1 MNDVSTMNLKA
12 PPGVFDILPK
22 DPKENWRDSHLWN
35 YVEKVIRETA
45 AEYGFQ
51 EIRTPI
57 IEKSELFHRGVGE
70 TSDIVSKEMYT
81 FEDRGGRHISLRPE
95 GTAPVIRSFV
105 ENNLAHNSSY
115 HKLFYIGPMFRYER
129 AQAGRYR
136 QHHQFGAEAIG
147 NQAPE
152 QDAEVI
158 DLLYTTYSRLGLKNL
173 KVMIS
178 SLGDKES
185 RDKFRIALKDYL
197 KEHFDQLSE
206 DSKLRFEKNPL
217 RILDSKDAGDRKIV
231 ADAPSILDF
240 LSEECEAHFNRVK
253 ALLECL
259 DIPFEVNPHIVR
271 GLDYYNRTVFEVVAE
286 ELGAQN
292 SIGGGGRYDTLINE
306 LGGPRL
312 PALGFGTGIERIIQT
327 MLKQNVSLPE
337 PYRPTLFLIPLG
349 NEAKDAC
356 FQITHTLREHHIHV
370 QMDFSGR
377 KLGKVMNYSNQIGA
391 KFVAVIG
398 DKEIETGYVELKNME
413 SGEILPASLR
423 HLTRILRME
432 ANGEDFVRIWN
443 EMNTPF
449 DDPLEAKFFLDK
461 LKSSIN
467 NTQKLTEELQIA
479 MKKMETLT

>member
-1 MNDVSTMNLKA
+1 MNLKA

-57 IEKSELFHRGVGE
+57 IEKSELFSRGVGE

-81 FEDRGGRHISLRPE
+81 FEDRGGRQISLRPE

-105 ENNLAHNSSY
+105 ENNLAHSSSH

-136 QHHQFGAEAIG
+136 QHHQFGAEVIG
-147 NQAPE
+147 NEAPE

-185 RDKFRIALKDYL
+185 RDKFREALKNYL
-197 KEHFDQLSE
+197 KDHFDQLSE

-217 RILDSKDAGDRKIV
+217 RILDSKDPNDRAIV
-231 ADAPSILDF
+231 ANAPSILDF
-240 LSEECEAHFNRVK
+240 LSEECLAHFNRVK
-253 ALLECL
+253 ALLDCL

-271 GLDYYNRTVFEVVAE
+271 GLDYYTRTVFEVIAE

-292 SIGGGGRYDTLINE
+292 SIGGGGRYDTLIKE
-306 LGGPRL
+306 FGGPNL
-312 PALGFGTGIERIIQT
+312 PALGFGTGIERIIQA
-327 MLKQNVSLPE
+327 MIKQNVPLPA
-337 PYRPTLFLIPLG
+337 PYRPTLFFIALG
-349 NEAKDAC
+349 DEAKDAC
-356 FQITHTLREHHIHV
+356 FQIIHSLREYHMNV

-377 KLGKVMNYSNQIGA
+377 KIGKVMNYANQIGA
-391 KFVAVIG
+391 KFIAVVG

-413 SGEILPASLR
+413 TGEILPASLR
-423 HLTRILRME
+423 HLVRILRME
-432 ANGEDFVRIWN
+432 GNGEDFVRIWN
-443 EMNTPF
+443 EMNAPF

-461 LKSSIN
+461 LKSSITS
-467 NTQKLTEELQIA
+467 TQKLTEELQDA